1 MGSMVFTVMAAPPQ
15 IEFQIERKRITDS
28 LSKRQAA
35 GEDLVGGRRQAF
47 TDSQV
52 ANAARLIDAGEPA
65 TQLARV
71 TGMSRATLYPRLPD
85 IQKAEAAAAIP
96 RW

>member
-1 MGSMVFTVMAAPPQ
+1 MGSKVFTVMAAPPQ

-35 GEDLVGGRRQAF
+35 GEDLGGRRQAF

>member
-28 LSKRQAA
+28 RAKRQAA
-35 GEDLVGGRRQAF
+35 GEDLGGRRQAC

-52 ANAARLIDAGEPA
+52 AYAARLIDAGEPA

-85 IQKAEAAAAIP
+85 NQKAEAAAAIP